1 MALGNFLERFKAK
14 EQTKPNTETGQV
26 SQETQTYKPRSTH
39 TLYSIGINSDDR
51 VEIKIGRGYE
61 TLELNSVSVGDLIEQ
76 LQVVQRQLQA
86 RETRR
91 ETQDEVPNNGDDT

>member
-26 SQETQTYKPRSTH
+26 SQKTH
-39 TLYSIGINSDDR
+39 TLYSIGINSDFR